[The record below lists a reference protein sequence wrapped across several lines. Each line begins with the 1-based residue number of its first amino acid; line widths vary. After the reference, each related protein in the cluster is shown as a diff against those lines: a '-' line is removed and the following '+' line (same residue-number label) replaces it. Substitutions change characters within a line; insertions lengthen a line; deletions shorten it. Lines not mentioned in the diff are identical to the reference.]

1 MINMKKIIVLF
12 FCIFLTFSCNNNA
25 VEKPDNLI
33 SKDKM
38 VDILYDISL
47 LEAIKNQ
54 NINGGIS
61 SKSSNVYIYR
71 KYKVDSVQLVKSN
84 RYYASNLEEYKKM
97 FDKVKEKLN
106 KETLKVEGAM
116 KKNGEQ
122 IPLNSN
128 SVPNPDTPQ
137 VQ

>member
-1 MINMKKIIVLF
+1 
-12 FCIFLTFSCNNNA
+12 
-25 VEKPDNLI
+25 
-33 SKDKM
+33 
-38 VDILYDISL
+38 
-47 LEAIKNQ
+47 
-54 NINGGIS
+54 
-61 SKSSNVYIYR
+61 
-71 KYKVDSVQLVKSN
+71 
-84 RYYASNLEEYKKM
+84 M